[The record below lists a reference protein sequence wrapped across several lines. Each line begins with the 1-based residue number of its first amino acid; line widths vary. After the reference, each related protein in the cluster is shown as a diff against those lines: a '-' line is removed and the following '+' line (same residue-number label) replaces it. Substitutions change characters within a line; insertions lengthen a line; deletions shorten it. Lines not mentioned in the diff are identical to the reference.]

1 MRKRKNDEGYRW
13 MTHSTEDEIRR
24 RAYELW
30 KAAGRPDGR
39 SDAFWNQA
47 EIDLL
52 KKDAEQDEVPP
63 GLTDNLPI

>member
-1 MRKRKNDEGYRW
+1 

-30 KAAGRPDGR
+30 KAAGRPDDR
-39 SDAFWNQA
+39 SDAFWYQA

-52 KKDAEQDEVPP
+52 EKDAEKGEVPP
-63 GLTDNLPI
+63 V